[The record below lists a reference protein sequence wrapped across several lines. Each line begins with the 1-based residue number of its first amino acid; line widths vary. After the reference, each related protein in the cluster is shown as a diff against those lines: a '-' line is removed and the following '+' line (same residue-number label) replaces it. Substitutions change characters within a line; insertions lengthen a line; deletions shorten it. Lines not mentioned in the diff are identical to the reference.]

1 MKRVL
6 LIAFYF
12 PPFNRSSGSLRVLKL
27 AKYFP
32 SFGIQPVILT
42 AQPRAY
48 DKTDDHLL
56 AQIPKGVAVHRAFA
70 LDAKQHLS
78 FRGAYFDFMALPDRY
93 SSWIPAGI
101 ISGWH
106 LIRQQRI
113 EAIFSTTPIPSAHVI
128 AYALHRLTKKPW
140 IADFRDPIW
149 DEYSQGSPRA
159 LRVRRLVES
168 LALRHATRVTVT
180 TDGIR
185 RLFLERY
192 PDTDPEKIIVVENG
206 FDEDDFNGV
215 LAPQRNGR
223 KAIRLVHAGLL
234 DPVDR
239 DPIPFFQ
246 AVGTLL
252 AKNRNV
258 KSELQIDLIA
268 PGDEGRY
275 AKEIE
280 RLALGE
286 VIRLRPALPYHQALR
301 EMAEADILLLFQGES
316 CDMQIPAK
324 GYEYLRIGRPIL
336 ALTTTAGET
345 GRLIQS
351 THAGEVVAIDNREAI
366 CAALERWILQIK
378 KGGQLPA
385 ATPEVAAR
393 YSRRSQT
400 EKLAAFFQSLS

>member
-12 PPFNRSSGSLRVLKL
+12 PPFHRSSGSLRVLKL
-27 AKYFP
+27 TKYFP
-32 SFGIQPVILT
+32 SFGIEPVILT
-42 AQPRAY
+42 ATPRAY

-56 AQIPKGVAVHRAFA
+56 AQIPTGVAVHRAFA
-70 LDAKQHLS
+70 FDAKQHFS

-101 ISGWH
+101 ISGWR
-106 LIRQQRI
+106 LIRQQQI
-113 EAIFSTTPIPSAHVI
+113 VTIFSTTPIPSAHVI
-128 AYALHRLTKKPW
+128 AYALQKLTKKPW

-149 DEYSQGSPRA
+149 DEYFQGSGRE
-159 LRVRRLVES
+159 LRVRQWVES
-168 LALRHATRVTVT
+168 LAVRHATRVTVT

-185 RLFLERY
+185 RLLLKRY
-192 PDTDPEKIIVVENG
+192 SDSDPEKIIVVENG
-206 FDEDDFNGV
+206 FDDSDFNGV

-223 KAIRLVHAGLL
+223 KEIRLVHAGLL

-239 DPIPFFQ
+239 DPLPFFQ
-246 AVGTLL
+246 AVKKLL
-252 AKNRNV
+252 VKDRNL
-258 KSELQIDLIA
+258 KSELRVDLIA
-268 PGDEGRY
+268 PGDDGRY

-286 VIRLRPALPYHQALR
+286 VIHLRPALPYHQALR

-316 CDMQIPAK
+316 CDLQIPAK

-351 THAGEVVAIDNREAI
+351 THAGEVVTIDDPEAI
-366 CAALERWILQIK
+366 CASLERWILQIK
-378 KGGQLPA
+378 KGGHLPA
-385 ATPEVAAR
+385 ADPAVAAR

-400 EKLAAFFQSLS
+400 EKLAACMQALI